1 MKPTQEGPAPIGKLN
16 PFETVQGETMAF
28 SQGIKSEWNKKQ
40 NRVWVSDIHNGDWIK
55 LREVDFSKAPSTI
68 TVTAASALQGG
79 QIEVHLDS
87 IKGEKIA
94 TVDIAPTGGW
104 EEWEDFSAPISK
116 IQGTR
121 DVFFL
126 FKGLKGCKLFN
137 LDKWFFKE

>member
-1 MKPTQEGPAPIGKLN
+1 
-16 PFETVQGETMAF
+16 
-28 SQGIKSEWNKKQ
+28 
-40 NRVWVSDIHNGDWIK
+40 VSDIHNGDWIK

-137 LDKWFFKE
+137 LDKWFVKE